1 MPATGNIYSWRR
13 SHRNIKLE
21 KDEHGDRKWLLVVDD
36 TERSA
41 LDLARD
47 ANIPERQLQELVQ
60 LEFETLWDQFNLY
73 HTWSLTEAAKQDD
86 LLAVQRL
93 VKAGAEIH
101 MQGDRSENNYSA
113 LRIAARK
120 GHKLVVHYLLDAEK
134 DRLSRHI
141 YTPER
146 LERAVRD
153 GNHEEVERMI
163 PERDFISRSLS
174 AKSEALC
181 EAAGC
186 GNLELLQLLSASGGQ
201 VNARP
206 NYHPYMTAL
215 ESVAQGGH
223 LPCVRYLLGH
233 GATMTPRRSHSSAL
247 KRASAEGFSDVVD
260 ALLQAGAGPNDD
272 NALHAAAFGGHLEI
286 VNRLVDAGADIDADH
301 EYENSFR
308 EGHLT
313 ALQEAARG
321 GHLNVVD
328 TLIRKGADV
337 NALPRDRGMTALQAA
352 VASDSPEVVRYLIAV
367 GANINAP
374 AEEWGRTA
382 LQKAAE
388 IGSIAMVNMLL
399 DAGAVLERSAH
410 QDGRDAPA
418 LELAIKGGHLSVA
431 ERLLQKVDKAGEQE
445 QKYLYNPLTLA
456 LHTAAFQGY
465 EHIVRRLLEVGAP
478 ILELDRPALLVPY
491 TASNGH
497 TAIVKML
504 LDAGAEMDGTS
515 SRYSRTSHSK
525 TALQS
530 AVAGGHVETARL
542 LLEYGADINAA
553 PARVKSPLHL
563 ACRNGDVTMVRMLLD
578 AGVNIRAVS
587 YSGKTVR
594 RSAEKGG
601 SVEILQLLNMR
612 EALEHSEGN
621 ETNVLDVSTIAK
633 RGLCSICSGLPL
645 EVFTIPRWSRRYH
658 SDAFYFHPSLVSL
671 EENARGGCPF
681 CLFFWKRLGIGMISI
696 PQPSKVRLF
705 HNSRSTDDV
714 AEIWSQIDE
723 PYPKDVERP
732 QRERAD
738 FQACVEPFDGKV
750 KALPGNTQSAETY
763 QQIVTWLQQCIKN
776 HHACT
781 VGSNG
786 RFLPTRLIDLT
797 GWGRGKA
804 VKLVE
809 SNSIHRDQS
818 TPYIALSHRWDG
830 QITAV
835 ASTTSENILPRLEEL
850 TIDTLPRNFVH
861 AMEVTHLLKINY
873 LWIDSLCILQD
884 SKEDW
889 NREAALMSEVYQN
902 SECTISDQSGQTSS
916 MGFFCSGDVQND
928 SVEFRCSS
936 QDGQS
941 SKMVRAVKT
950 QPSWVALLAQGP
962 LQSRG
967 WCLQERELSPRV
979 LHYTPSQVLW
989 ECRAFKA
996 SEGWPA
1002 RDISGEL
1009 SEGYS
1014 GYNLRILDR
1023 IQAQDTHEIYTSW
1036 LNTVRDYASRSLTKY
1051 EDTFPALG
1059 GLARIVHGYV
1069 HCDYVAGMWA
1079 ADLRRSI
1086 AWVPGEGP
1094 NDDSSS
1100 TSRHATYVA
1109 PTWSWASVVG
1119 KVSFEQAK
1127 ALSRDV
1133 TDETVAVID
1142 GWRITHLTPDPFGQI
1157 ASAELHMTTPILTA
1171 VLDYYSTS
1179 SYYFL
1184 RGPHDTVGKWYGQ
1197 MIFDVKAESESLQVV
1212 WCIPL
1217 FTSDVR
1223 GGIGLALVPV
1233 QGQEHTYRRV
1243 GHIWELGMSHF
1254 QTLERQSIVLI

>member
-1 MPATGNIYSWRR
+1 
-13 SHRNIKLE
+13 
-21 KDEHGDRKWLLVVDD
+21 
-36 TERSA
+36 
-41 LDLARD
+41 
-47 ANIPERQLQELVQ
+47 
-60 LEFETLWDQFNLY
+60 
-73 HTWSLTEAAKQDD
+73 
-86 LLAVQRL
+86 
-93 VKAGAEIH
+93 
-101 MQGDRSENNYSA
+101 
-113 LRIAARK
+113 
-120 GHKLVVHYLLDAEK
+120 
-134 DRLSRHI
+134 
-141 YTPER
+141 
-146 LERAVRD
+146 
-153 GNHEEVERMI
+153 
-163 PERDFISRSLS
+163 
-174 AKSEALC
+174 
-181 EAAGC
+181 
-186 GNLELLQLLSASGGQ
+186 
-201 VNARP
+201 
-206 NYHPYMTAL
+206 MTAL
-215 ESVAQGGH
+215 ESAAQGGH

-286 VNRLVDAGADIDADH
+286 VNRLMDAGADIDADH
-301 EYENSFR
+301 EYKNSFR

-328 TLIRKGADV
+328 ILIRKGADV

-352 VASDSPEVVRYLIAV
+352 VASDSPEVVRYMIAV
-367 GANINAP
+367 GANINVP

-388 IGSIAMVNMLL
+388 IGSIEMVNMLL
-399 DAGAVLERSAH
+399 DAEAVLERSAH

-418 LELAIKGGHLSVA
+418 LELAIKGGHFSVA
-431 ERLLQKVDKAGEQE
+431 ERLLQKIDKAGEQE

-563 ACRNGDVTMVRMLLD
+563 ACRNGDVIMVRMLLD

-601 SVEILQLLNMR
+601 SIEILQLLNIR

-645 EVFTIPRWSRRYH
+645 EVFTRPRWPRRHH

-671 EENARGGCPF
+671 EESARGGCPF

-763 QQIVTWLQQCIKN
+763 QQIATWLQQCIKN

-781 VGSNG
+781 VSSNS

-818 TPYIALSHRWDG
+818 IP
-830 QITAV
+830 
-835 ASTTSENILPRLEEL
+835 
-850 TIDTLPRNFVH
+850 
-861 AMEVTHLLKINY
+861 
-873 LWIDSLCILQD
+873 
-884 SKEDW
+884 
-889 NREAALMSEVYQN
+889 
-902 SECTISDQSGQTSS
+902 
-916 MGFFCSGDVQND
+916 
-928 SVEFRCSS
+928 S

-1002 RDISGEL
+1002 RDIS
-1009 SEGYS
+1009 SA
-1014 GYNLRILDR
+1014 I
-1023 IQAQDTHEIYTSW
+1023 
-1036 LNTVRDYASRSLTKY
+1036 
-1051 EDTFPALG
+1051 
-1059 GLARIVHGYV
+1059 
-1069 HCDYVAGMWA
+1069 AGC
-1079 ADLRRSI
+1079 
-1086 AWVPGEGP
+1086 
-1094 NDDSSS
+1094 N
-1100 TSRHATYVA
+1100 
-1109 PTWSWASVVG
+1109 
-1119 KVSFEQAK
+1119 
-1127 ALSRDV
+1127 
-1133 TDETVAVID
+1133 
-1142 GWRITHLTPDPFGQI
+1142 
-1157 ASAELHMTTPILTA
+1157 
-1171 VLDYYSTS
+1171 
-1179 SYYFL
+1179 
-1184 RGPHDTVGKWYGQ
+1184 
-1197 MIFDVKAESESLQVV
+1197 
-1212 WCIPL
+1212 
-1217 FTSDVR
+1217 
-1223 GGIGLALVPV
+1223 
-1233 QGQEHTYRRV
+1233 
-1243 GHIWELGMSHF
+1243 
-1254 QTLERQSIVLI
+1254 